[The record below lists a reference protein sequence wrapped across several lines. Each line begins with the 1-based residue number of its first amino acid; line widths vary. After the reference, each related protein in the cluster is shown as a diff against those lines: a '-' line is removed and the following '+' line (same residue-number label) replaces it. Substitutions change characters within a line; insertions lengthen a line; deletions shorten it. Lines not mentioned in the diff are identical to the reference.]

1 MSPEAQ
7 EFVKLM
13 RVMAW
18 NQSETARQLRVTS
31 SFVNQICNGKAEPS
45 AAVLQLL
52 RLTVGNAKP
61 GAVNLKYVKDV
72 PARRGRPPIQP
83 EWARAML
90 KDLGRMEDP
99 ERGKLVQRIR
109 QLVKDARSK
118 R

>member
-13 RVMAW
+13 RVMGW

-52 RLTVGNAKP
+52 RLTVGNEKP
-61 GAVNLKYVKDV
+61 GAVTAKYVKDV

-83 EWARAML
+83 EWSRNMI
-90 KDLGRMEDP
+90 KEMSRVDDP

-109 QLVKDARSK
+109 QLIKDARSK

>member
-13 RVMAW
+13 RVMSW

-52 RLTVGNAKP
+52 RLTVANEKP
-61 GAVNLKYVKDV
+61 GAVTMKYVKDV

-90 KDLGRMEDP
+90 KDLARLEDP
-99 ERGKLVQRIR
+99 ERQKVIQRIR
-109 QLVKDARSK
+109 PMIKDARSK

>member
-13 RVMAW
+13 RVMGW

-52 RLTVGNAKP
+52 RLTVANEKP
-61 GAVNLKYVKDV
+61 GAVTAKYVKEV

-83 EWARAML
+83 EWARNMIKEL
-90 KDLGRMEDP
+90 SRIEDP
-99 ERGKLVQRIR
+99 ERAKLVQRLRHMI
-109 QLVKDARSK
+109 KDARS
-118 R
+118 RR

>member
-13 RVMAW
+13 RVMGW

-52 RLTVGNAKP
+52 RLTVGNEKP
-61 GAVNLKYVKDV
+61 GAVNLKYVKEV

-83 EWARAML
+83 EWARPML
-90 KDLGRMEDP
+90 KELSRLDEP
-99 ERGKLVQRIR
+99 ERQKVLQRIKS
-109 QLVKDARSK
+109 LVKDSRGK